1 MSSEIIF
8 DVEEAPEGGYTA
20 VALGYPLVTEGDTME
35 HLRYMVRDVV
45 RLYFEGKDCPAVI
58 RLHMVRDELITA

>member
-20 VALGYPLVTEGDTME
+20 VALGFPLVTEGDSMD
-35 HLRYMVRDVV
+35 HLKEMVREVV
-45 RLYFEGKDCPAVI
+45 QLYFQGKDCPAVI
-58 RLHMVRDELITA
+58 RLHMVKDELISA

>member
-20 VALGYPLVTEGDTME
+20 VALGHPLVTEGDTME
-35 HLRYMVRDVV
+35 HLREMVREVV
-45 RLYFEGKDCPAVI
+45 RLYFEGKECPSVI
-58 RLHMVRDELITA
+58 RLHMVRDELLSA